1 MDFNYNNYNVEKVE
15 DIEQSI
21 YYLQNCKF
29 LISNDSGYIDFAKNC
44 GCKDIL
50 VLRPIVDY
58 HKYFNPFNSKITIIN
73 ELKEL
78 EKLTS

>member
-44 GCKDIL
+44 GCKNIIII
-50 VLRPIVDY
+50 RPIEDY
-58 HKYFNPFNSKITIIN
+58 HFKFNPFNSSLYNIDKISQ
-73 ELKEL
+73 L
-78 EKLTS
+78 ESLI